1 MKQFSTVLKAAAVM
15 AASLLLFSCSKPKV
29 IELSVSPQAVNFDA
43 AAGEKTVSVSCND
56 SWTVTAS
63 QAWVSVSQSNGEN
76 NGAVKISVSANETF
90 SDRFADVTVKSG
102 EKSVNVVVSQMGMNP
117 SMGLTGSNIEAKV
130 EGGTFEVIVTTNTE
144 WTVATPSVDWVSVS
158 PASGKGDGKIVV
170 TVKPTDLYETRAT
183 EIAVESKQLP
193 LPATIKVKQEALTY
207 TAHQKDSLALVAV
220 YNAADGANWKESRKW
235 DLEKPIN
242 EWPGIKLDEEGR
254 VIEMSI
260 TNGTVT
266 TNEWEIPSE
275 FADLSALQTLQIVG
289 SKLKGD
295 IPEFLYD
302 ITTLKVIRFN
312 TNPKVTGGLSAKLG
326 QLTELTELY
335 INGNS
340 GMSGS
345 LPKEIGNLTKLARLN
360 ISESGIDGA
369 IPVELGQC
377 VGLEQFMAFKS
388 KLTGELPDIWDLPVL
403 QTVMVRDSQGLTGDL
418 PASLGKLKPMVKGT
432 TVTAPSL
439 QLYGCNFTGNIPE
452 SFAELHEN
460 TKQVYVQGNKMS
472 GVIPASVQAHKNFAN
487 WKIGP
492 QQDGYGLTLE

>member
-29 IELSVSPQAVNFDA
+29 IELSVSPQTVNFDA

-76 NGAVKISVSANETF
+76 NGAVKISVTANETF

-207 TAHQKDSLALVAV
+207 TARQLDSLALVAL
-220 YNAADGANWKESRKW
+220 YTASDGANWPKEENRW
-235 DLEKPIN
+235 DLTKPMS
-242 EWPGIKLDEEGR
+242 EWKGVTLTEDR
-254 VIEMSI
+254 VTS
-260 TNGTVT
+260 V
-266 TNEWEIPSE
+266 
-275 FADLSALQTLQIVG
+275 
-289 SKLKGD
+289 
-295 IPEFLYD
+295 
-302 ITTLKVIRFN
+302 
-312 TNPKVTGGLSAKLG
+312 KLG
-326 QLTELTELY
+326 STSSGTISTEWTLPEQFSNLTELTEFRVVKCSLKGDVLPIIQKLSKLKILY
-335 INGNS
+335 LTNNKVTS
-340 GMSGS
+340 TVTADFFALTS
-345 LPKEIGNLTKLARLN
+345 LTDIYIDQNPDLGGTLTAEIGNLKSLKNLN
-360 ISESGIDGA
+360 ISKTSIGGTIPAELVQCESL
-369 IPVELGQC
+369 VN
-377 VGLEQFMAFKS
+377 FMAYEN
-388 KLTGELPDIWDLPVL
+388 KLSGEIPDFWDKLPNMGV
-403 QTVMVRDSQGLTGDL
+403 V
-418 PASLGKLKPMVKGT
+418 
-432 TVTAPSL
+432 
-439 QLYGCNFTGNIPE
+439 QLYGNPDITGPIPATLGGLKKMTGLQLKNCNLTGNIPA
-452 SFAELHEN
+452 SFGGLEKCNNLQLN
-460 TKQVYVQGNKMS
+460 GNKLS
-472 GVIPASVQAHKNFAN
+472 GVVPAEVQAHKNWQADKG
-487 WKIGP
+487 WKYLTNILP